1 VVLVHDPWRPLPG
14 RGGHLGL
21 DAGVVDRAD
30 LDSRADVAC
39 FSSAPFGEAKEILG
53 RPLLELPVCADE
65 PGFDLCVALSVLNSR
80 GEVRQ
85 VSTGVAR
92 FLGASCLTLQTRRV
106 ALQPLLLTV
115 QAGERLRLSVGAAA
129 WPQIAVNPGTGAM
142 PQGPSGMDHRV
153 ISLEL
158 HLAGAQLCI
167 HPMVTAN

>member
-1 VVLVHDPWRPLPG
+1 V
-14 RGGHLGL
+14 
-21 DAGVVDRAD
+21 
-30 LDSRADVAC
+30 
-39 FSSAPFGEAKEILG
+39 
-53 RPLLELPVCADE
+53 LELPVCADQ
-65 PGFDLCVALSVLNSR
+65 PGFDICVALSVLNSR

-92 FLGASCLTLQTRRV
+92 FLGPSCLTLQTRRV